1 MVVGLIVD
9 LNYRN
14 PYLSPFDEFQ
24 RMKHHPAF
32 RATLSGG
39 KRLSYGARA
48 ITKGGINALP
58 KMHFPGGL
66 LIGCDAGTLNFAKI
80 KGSHTAMKSGML
92 AAESVY
98 RALRQPPMTNGALRI
113 LRRRFMNHGSGKSYA
128 SHVTLARCCTALV
141 RWQAGRLTISIR
153 TGLKASY
160 RSRCMTAKR
169 ITYSCRQRNKAPSF
183 TIPNRITS

>member
-1 MVVGLIVD
+1 VVVGLIVD

-32 RATLSGG
+32 RNPQRRKTSLL
-39 KRLSYGARA
+39 RRARHHQR
-48 ITKGGINALP
+48 GINALP

-98 RALRQPPMTNGALRI
+98 RALRQPR
-113 LRRRFMNHGSGKSYA
+113 
-128 SHVTLARCCTALV
+128 
-141 RWQAGRLTISIR
+141 
-153 TGLKASY
+153 
-160 RSRCMTAKR
+160 
-169 ITYSCRQRNKAPSF
+169 
-183 TIPNRITS
+183 